1 MINDQFDLDINSK
14 ENNGRKKFN
23 EKLLSKQTKWI
34 IKFDCDA
41 EDEVSVGNWFISGK
55 FMNSSL
61 SKILQWRQV
70 EILYLGTGRPRDTVS
85 DFHMCD
91 YKFSKCGRVGKILA
105 HVHILETLLAVLCRP
120 TFVTQV

>member
-23 EKLLSKQTKWI
+23 EKLLSKQTKWM
-34 IKFDCDA
+34 IKFDCDV

-61 SKILQWRQV
+61 SKILQLRQV
-70 EILYLGTGRPRDTVS
+70 EILYLGTGRPRDTVIS
-85 DFHMCD
+85 TCVTISFLNVD
-91 YKFSKCGRVGKILA
+91 VLGKILA

>member
-70 EILYLGTGRPRDTVS
+70 EIHYLGTGRPRDTVIS
-85 DFHMCD
+85 TCVTISFLNVD
-91 YKFSKCGRVGKILA
+91 
-105 HVHILETLLAVLCRP
+105 VLVNCWHTS
-120 TFVTQV
+120 TF